1 MFAEPA
7 ESNMSLLDQMTLE
20 DQDQE
25 ALDHFLN
32 SADGEDAAGW
42 AEPGQSP
49 PTLPGSSHGQKEQLL
64 RPDGDG
70 DGEEGSSEES
80 DPPLVQV
87 DEEDVQLDL
96 SLVGRG
102 GRPAVCVWSCKLTD
116 PLIYET

>member
-1 MFAEPA
+1 MDLLVFAEPA

-49 PTLPGSSHGQKEQLL
+49 PPLPGSSDGQKEQLL
-64 RPDGDG
+64 RPDGA
-70 DGEEGSSEES
+70 GEEGSSEES
-80 DPPLVQV
+80 DAPLVQS
-87 DEEDVQLDL
+87 DEDDVQLDS
-96 SLVGRG
+96 SLVGTRG
-102 GRPAVCVWSCKLTD
+102 GGG
-116 PLIYET
+116 